1 MEEKHPI
8 HFSLS
13 QFIILMGV
21 SIVVMALVFI
31 LGARLGGQIF
41 PEFYAAQFKS
51 QIPLNGLVS
60 DVQGG
65 RVIEA
70 PPRSDQLVDTLEDPQ
85 AQGGTKEEK
94 ELGEDAP
101 HIAVGPDGKTEAAD
115 REQWDKV
122 AKDYDV
128 LTVNKS
134 LVRNDIDKD
143 TVIRFKSSGNSKF
156 TVEVADFFDELIASQ
171 KVSILKKQG
180 YEAFL
185 YIKNAGSSSQAYS
198 VRMGVFSDRRLA
210 EEYAAQMATK
220 QNLELRVVEMN

>member
-1 MEEKHPI
+1 
-8 HFSLS
+8 
-13 QFIILMGV
+13 MGV
-21 SIVVMALVFI
+21 AIVVMALVFI

-41 PEFYAAQFKS
+41 PEFYAGQFRS
-51 QIPLNGLVS
+51 QIPLSGPDL
-60 DVQGG
+60 QGG

-70 PPRSDQLVDTLEDPQ
+70 PRSDQLVDTLEDPQ
-85 AQGGTKEEK
+85 AQANPEK

-101 HIAVGPDGKTEAAD
+101 HVKVGPNGRDEAND
-115 REQWDKV
+115 QEQWDKV

-134 LVRNDIDKD
+134 LVRNDIDRD

-171 KVSILKKQG
+171 KVSSLKKQG
-180 YEAFL
+180 YEAYL

-210 EEYAAQMATK
+210 EEYASQMATK